1 MAKKAIVIGASGLI
15 GSNLLQLLLDGDAYT
30 EVLIFVRKELPV
42 KHAKLKQ
49 VVTDLDLLDNYSD
62 EINGHAIFSCLGTTI
77 KQTPDK
83 TLYRKIDHDY
93 PITLA
98 QLGKQNGVKQFLIVS
113 AVGADATS
121 STFYLKLKGETDE
134 DLKKVGLPALHIYR
148 PSMLKGRTEKIRWD
162 ERLLNVVMN
171 LVNPLLFGGFKKYH
185 SIDAADVASA
195 MYNQS
200 IDNETGTFIYQYDD
214 IIKSK

>member
-1 MAKKAIVIGASGLI
+1 MSKKAIIIGASGLI
-15 GSNLLQLLLDGDAYT
+15 GSNLLQLLLDGDAYA
-30 EVLIFVRKELPV
+30 EVLIFVRKEMPV

-49 VVTDLDLLDNYSD
+49 VVTDLNLLANYAAD
-62 EINGHAIFSCLGTTI
+62 ITGHAIFSCLGTTI

-83 TLYRKIDHDY
+83 SLYRKIDHDY
-93 PITLA
+93 PIQLA
-98 QLGKQNGVKQFLIVS
+98 QLGKQNGVKQYLIVS
-113 AVGADATS
+113 AVGADVKS
-121 STFYLKLKGETDE
+121 STFYLKLKGETEE

-148 PSMLKGRTEKIRWD
+148 PSMLKGRTEKVRWD
-162 ERLLNVVMN
+162 ERLFNGLMDV
-171 LVNPLLFGGFKKYH
+171 VNPLLFGGFKKYH

-214 IIKSK
+214 IIKNK